1 MESFNLHNNNVQI
14 RLQTTMSSIKS
25 PRVSLIV
32 AALLPE
38 LGIGFKGQL
47 PWSLKQEM
55 KYFRKLTT
63 STLDEK
69 KKNAVIMGRKTY
81 YSIPP
86 KFRPLK
92 GRLNVVLT
100 RQYEKLTQEMKE
112 ELEAN
117 SNLKVSSSL
126 PQTIEMLEQSGDS
139 IEEIF
144 IIGGAEVY
152 NELMKEHSDLID
164 AIYLTEVKHGN
175 QLEMDAF
182 FKLDTKLWKKS
193 PDQKL
198 IDYLKTKQL
207 DEEFVTCGNVEND
220 FTYDFTLWEKL

>member
-1 MESFNLHNNNVQI
+1 MTAVK
-14 RLQTTMSSIKS
+14 T
-25 PRVSLIV
+25 PRISLIV

-38 LGIGFKGQL
+38 FGIGFKGQL

-63 STLDEK
+63 STFDENK
-69 KKNAVIMGRKTY
+69 TNAVIMGRKTY

-100 RQYEKLTQEMKE
+100 RHHEKLTEEMKA

-117 SNLKVSSSL
+117 SNLRVSSSL
-126 PQTIEMLEQSGDS
+126 PHTLQMLEQSGDS

-152 NELMKEHSDLID
+152 NQLMKENSDLID

-182 FKLDTKLWKKS
+182 FNLDTKVWCKS
-193 PDQKL
+193 PDDKL
-198 IDYLKTKQL
+198 VEYLKSKKL
-207 DEEFVTCGNVEND
+207 DEEFTTCNNVENE
-220 FTYDFTLWEKL
+220 FTYDFTLWEKV

>member
-1 MESFNLHNNNVQI
+1 MTAVK
-14 RLQTTMSSIKS
+14 T

-38 LGIGFKGQL
+38 FGIGFKGQL

-63 STLDEK
+63 STFDENK
-69 KKNAVIMGRKTY
+69 TNAVIMGRKTY

-100 RQYEKLTQEMKE
+100 RHHEKLTEEMKA

-117 SNLKVSSSL
+117 SNLRVSSSL
-126 PQTIEMLEQSGDS
+126 PHTLQMLEQSGDS

-152 NELMKEHSDLID
+152 NQLMKENSDLID
-164 AIYLTEVKHGN
+164 AIYLTEVKYGN

-182 FKLDTKLWKKS
+182 FNLDTKVWCKS
-193 PDQKL
+193 PDDKL
-198 IDYLKTKQL
+198 VEYLKSKKL
-207 DEEFVTCGNVEND
+207 DEEFTTCNNVENE
-220 FTYDFTLWEKL
+220 FTYDFTLWEKV

>member
-1 MESFNLHNNNVQI
+1 MTAVK
-14 RLQTTMSSIKS
+14 T
-25 PRVSLIV
+25 PRISLIV

-38 LGIGFKGQL
+38 FGIGFKGQL

-63 STLDEK
+63 STFDENK
-69 KKNAVIMGRKTY
+69 TNAVIMGRKTY

-100 RQYEKLTQEMKE
+100 RHHEKLTEEMKA

-117 SNLKVSSSL
+117 SNLRVSSSL
-126 PQTIEMLEQSGDS
+126 PHTLQMLEQSGDS

-152 NELMKEHSDLID
+152 NQLMKENSDLID
-164 AIYLTEVKHGN
+164 AIYLTEVKYGN

-182 FKLDTKLWKKS
+182 FNLDTKVWCKS
-193 PDQKL
+193 PDDKL
-198 IDYLKTKQL
+198 VEYLKSKKL
-207 DEEFVTCGNVEND
+207 DEEFTTCNNVENE
-220 FTYDFTLWEKL
+220 FTYDFTLWEKV